1 MRGVTIRQLQ
11 IFAAAAGHL
20 SFARTSEQ
28 LHLTQAAVSLQI
40 KQLEEQV
47 GLPLFEHVGRRVQLT
62 AAGHEVARYSRAI
75 MQLLREAD
83 ESLNALK
90 GTGGGELHIAVVSTA
105 KYFAPKLL
113 AEFRRLNPQVKVR
126 LSVSNR
132 EAVVHDLAENQIDLA
147 LMGQPPRG
155 IDTIAVAYAR
165 HPLAIIAAPDHPL
178 ARKRRVELKQLA
190 GDTFIIRERGSGTRT
205 STERVFAERGFHPA
219 ETMEMSSNETIK
231 QAVMAGM
238 GVSFLSLHTI
248 GLERRAGLLAVPDIE
263 GLPVLKRWYVVNNLS
278 KTLSPAAEAFRYFIL
293 EEGERFL
300 AKEYGTPE
308 AASEAREPG

>member
-1 MRGVTIRQLQ
+1 MLRRTTLRQLQ
-11 IFAAAAGHL
+11 IFESAARHLHFGRAAA
-20 SFARTSEQ
+20 EI
-28 LHLTQAAVSLQI
+28 HLTQPAVSLQI

-113 AEFRRLNPQVKVR
+113 AEFRRVNPQVKVR

-132 EAVVHDLAENQIDLA
+132 EAVVHDLAENRIDLA

-238 GVSFLSLHTI
+238 GVSFLSLHTVV
-248 GLERRAGLLAVPDIE
+248 LEIATGRIVALKVVGTPVMRAWHVVHRE
-263 GLPVLKRWYVVNNLS
+263 KKR
-278 KTLSPAAEAFRYFIL
+278 LSPAAQAFKAFLLEGGEAL
-293 EEGERFL
+293 L
-300 AKEYGTPE
+300 AK
-308 AASEAREPG
+308 ALA